1 MAAGVHWFVLF
12 VRSCQEKTVSSRLVA
27 QGIENYIPIR
37 RELRQW
43 SDRKVWKDRILMPRT
58 VFVHCTERERL
69 QILKDNLYADYY
81 MMDRLTKH
89 PAIVPEG
96 QMELFKRVVGGSAA
110 PVEFHPSDAF
120 APGDMVRVIEGP
132 LKDME
137 CEITSIKNHSYI
149 CVRLGLLGVALTEIS
164 ASSVEKI

>member
-1 MAAGVHWFVLF
+1 MAGVHWFVLF
-12 VRSCQEKTVSSRLVA
+12 VRSCQEKTVSSRLGA
-27 QGIENYIPIR
+27 MGIEHYTPIR

-69 QILKDNLYADYY
+69 QILKDNLYAEYY
-81 MMDRLTKH
+81 MMDRLTKR
-89 PAIVPEG
+89 PVTVPED
-96 QMELFKRVVGGSAA
+96 QMTLFQRVVGGSAA
-110 PVEFHPSDAF
+110 PVEFHPSDTF

-164 ASSVEKI
+164 ASSVKKI

>member
-1 MAAGVHWFVLF
+1 
-12 VRSCQEKTVSSRLVA
+12 
-27 QGIENYIPIR
+27 
-37 RELRQW
+37 
-43 SDRKVWKDRILMPRT
+43 MPRT

-69 QILKDNLYADYY
+69 QILKDNLYADYF

-89 PAIVPEG
+89 PAIVPED

-110 PVEFHPSDAF
+110 PVEFHPADAF
-120 APGDMVRVIEGP
+120 APGDTVRVIEGP

-137 CEITSIKNHSYI
+137 CEITSIKNRSYL

-164 ASSVEKI
+164 ASSVIKI